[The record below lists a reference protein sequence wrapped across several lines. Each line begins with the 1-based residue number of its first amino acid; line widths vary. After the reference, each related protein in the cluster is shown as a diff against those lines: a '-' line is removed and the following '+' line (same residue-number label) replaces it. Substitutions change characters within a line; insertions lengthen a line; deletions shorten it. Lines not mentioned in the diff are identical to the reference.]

1 MYGFPWNFIDPNL
14 LFSTTFLELSSSG
27 WPPATLLS
35 FHIIFRSLD
44 LETRVREHRLTT
56 QPQAPPVSDS
66 FAPFGHSRTASPAG
80 HPLGSFASPQA
91 SLGQHPVLGF

>member
-1 MYGFPWNFIDPNL
+1 MYGFPWNFIDPDCY
-14 LFSTTFLELSSSG
+14 FLPPSGVVQLRLASAHTPFFYVISASSISKNY
-27 WPPATLLS
+27 
-35 FHIIFRSLD
+35 
-44 LETRVREHRLTT
+44 VQEHRLTT

-80 HPLGSFASPQA
+80 QPLGSFAPPQA